1 MKNGHKT
8 WAWVKDR
15 IKGLLED
22 DCRLCNEDYW
32 EMKNLFDELREA
44 VNAEDGT
51 AAERLEALKSV
62 LNFLG
67 NADHLN
73 GAQQEGLVYLAGEI
87 AGVEYEEARLLTL
100 EQARTAVGHG
110 WEEVWFEEDEEME
123 MEERKM
129 LFESVFINGHIQSA
143 DGDISEVE
151 PETYNKPYHSRLWMG
166 DTPPTEEQRTAA
178 AWDDTG
184 D

>member
-32 EMKNLFDELREA
+32 EMENLFDELREA
-44 VNAEDGT
+44 ANAEDGT

-67 NADHLN
+67 HADHLN
-73 GAQQEGLVYLAGEI
+73 GAQYEGLVYLAGEI
-87 AGVEYEEARLLTL
+87 AGVEYGEARKM
-100 EQARTAVGHG
+100 A
-110 WEEVWFEEDEEME
+110 EE
-123 MEERKM
+123 
-129 LFESVFINGHIQSA
+129 
-143 DGDISEVE
+143 
-151 PETYNKPYHSRLWMG
+151 
-166 DTPPTEEQRTAA
+166 
-178 AWDDTG
+178 
-184 D
+184 